1 MTVNALGI
9 IVAARMKSFEG
20 FGSVV
25 NFVIQPVFFLSGALY
40 PIVGLPRGLRAV
52 VFINP
57 MSYLVDAV
65 RGLLIGHHS
74 FPLVVDVGVIL
85 ASAVLFAA
93 LATRSFR
100 RMEA

>member
-1 MTVNALGI
+1 
-9 IVAARMKSFEG
+9 MKSFEG

-52 VFINP
+52 VFLNP

-65 RGLLIGHHS
+65 RGLCIGHHS
-74 FPLVVDVGVIL
+74 FPLVVDVAVIV
-85 ASAVLFAA
+85 ASAVVWAA